1 MLAKTKTS
9 LDKEKHYANT
19 TKSRLDQT
27 SELLAKTENELRTT
41 QDTLSKKSE
50 KLDKC
55 EDRIKRFEKSIQDE
69 INASVGSIVEKN
81 KELITQMSDLQQE
94 NTEKD

>member
-1 MLAKTKTS
+1 MLIRLRVDLTKH
-9 LDKEKHYANT
+9 LNHLPKLKMNYE
-19 TKSRLDQT
+19 Q
-27 SELLAKTENELRTT
+27 LRIL
-41 QDTLSKKSE
+41 TLSKKSE